1 MRTCKVPTMDLTWD
15 GPNDP
20 ENPKNWPL
28 IRKWSALCGM
38 SAFVLM
44 SPLSSTIVAPA
55 LDQIARDLD
64 IREAAQKTM
73 VVTIFVLAFAIGPL
87 IASPLS
93 EVYGRTRV
101 VQSWNVVYLA
111 FNTACGFAQST
122 KALLVLRFMA
132 GLFGSATLGVSQGEC
147 LG

>member
-1 MRTCKVPTMDLTWD
+1 MISHKVRNVSLTWD

-20 ENPKNWPL
+20 ENPKNWPIL
-28 IRKWSALCGM
+28 RKWSALCGI

-44 SPLSSTIVAPA
+44 SPLSSTIVTPA
-55 LDQIARDLD
+55 LDQIAHDLD
-64 IREAAQKTM
+64 VREAAQKTM

-101 VQSWNVVYLA
+101 VQSWNIVYLA
-111 FNTACGFAQST
+111 FNTACGFAQS
-122 KALLVLRFMA
+122 KEALLILRFMS
-132 GLFGSATLGVSQGEC
+132 GLFGSATLGVSRV
-147 LG
+147 